1 MGAQDGV
8 HPIRYDGVLARSL
21 PPLNRLRFASFPR
34 PHARIWAVPNPR
46 GATRGCRCSRSVV
59 CAQPWERGR
68 PRPPLHAPAPRD
80 RSALGCPNSLGAGLH
95 HGRMAL
101 GNGSL
106 HPASILQEGR
116 GLSGRQ
122 GLVCLVPKEHWRL
135 GRVAQRL
142 AQLPYTQLV
151 GGSNPS
157 SPTIR
162 IPSPGSDVPSPS
174 RNSTTQSA
182 A

>member
-1 MGAQDGV
+1 MPRLM
-8 HPIRYDGVLARSL
+8 PIRYDGVLARSL
-21 PPLNRLRFASFPR
+21 PPLARLRFASFPR

-46 GATRGCRCSRSVV
+46 GATRSCRGSRSVV

-68 PRPPLHAPAPRD
+68 PRPPLHAPARRD
-80 RSALGCPNSLGAGLH
+80 RSALCCPNTLGAGLH
-95 HGRMAL
+95 HERMAL

-106 HPASILQEGR
+106 HPASILQKGR
-116 GLSGRQ
+116 GLSSRQ
-122 GLVCLVPKEHWRL
+122 GLACLVPKERWRL

-162 IPSPGSDVPSPS
+162 IPSPGTDAPSPP
-174 RNSTTQSA
+174 RNVTGRFAS
-182 A
+182 